1 MQEQKLES
9 QECKGKK
16 NVTKQGKNAENVFYE
31 SSSQERLTVE
41 ATDFKEFFLKK
52 KHTHQNIPLGMQPKR
67 KQIRES
73 QLSIF
78 TDLKTKSKWSL
89 KVEPNAWNTST
100 ILDADVAFK
109 HHKVVQTTVVFKLN
123 GDYVVKLLDHILHNV
138 RL

>member
-1 MQEQKLES
+1 MQEQKLKS

-109 HHKVVQTTVVFKLN
+109 HHKVVQTMVVFKLN

>member
-9 QECKGKK
+9 QERKGKK
-16 NVTKQGKNAENVFYE
+16 KVTKQGKNAENVFYE

-73 QLSIF
+73 QLTTF
-78 TDLKTKSKWSL
+78 TNSKLKF
-89 KVEPNAWNTST
+89 NAHLEQIQ
-100 ILDADVAFK
+100 ILET
-109 HHKVVQTTVVFKLN
+109 H
-123 GDYVVKLLDHILHNV
+123 
-138 RL
+138 RLS

>member
-16 NVTKQGKNAENVFYE
+16 KVTKQGKNAENVFYE

-73 QLSIF
+73 QLTIFF
-78 TDLKTKSKWSL
+78 TDLKIKNKRSL

-100 ILDADVAFK
+100 IMNADVAFK
-109 HHKVVQTTVVFKLN
+109 HHKVV
-123 GDYVVKLLDHILHNV
+123 
-138 RL
+138 